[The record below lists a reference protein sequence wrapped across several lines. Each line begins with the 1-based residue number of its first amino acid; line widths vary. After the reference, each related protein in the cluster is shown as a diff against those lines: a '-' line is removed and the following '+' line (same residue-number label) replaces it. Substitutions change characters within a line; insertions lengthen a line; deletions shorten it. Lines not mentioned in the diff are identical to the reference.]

1 MRVEFINPFIESTF
15 AVFKTMLN
23 LNPKKDK
30 LYIKENSNPTYDVS
44 GIIGLVGDVSGS
56 VVISFPEDL
65 VLLMVE
71 NFVGEKKET
80 IDDEVVDAVG
90 ELVNIIA
97 GNAKR
102 AFIEDENLRFK
113 IAIPTVIVGKNHKIN
128 RPGDINF
135 FGVKFKVG
143 HYHFVLEVAVKEQ

>member
-1 MRVEFINPFIESTF
+1 MKVEFINPFIESTF
-15 AVFKTMLN
+15 AVFKAMLN
-23 LNPKKDK
+23 LEPKKDK

-80 IDDEVVDAVG
+80 VDDDVVDAVG

-97 GNAKR
+97 GNAKS
-102 AFIEDENLRFK
+102 I
-113 IAIPTVIVGKNHKIN
+113 
-128 RPGDINF
+128 
-135 FGVKFKVG
+135 
-143 HYHFVLEVAVKEQ
+143 Y